1 VARSV
6 RDVNRALGHGIDA
19 LLVPVSAPPV
29 ISRHLEA
36 MSFHSREQQRG
47 QKETDDMI
55 GSELAG
61 LRTVPSIEDVSR
73 AVGDVPF
80 MTPDQARQL
89 EALWMQAPVGDI
101 LELGFAHGRGSAYLG
116 ALASMKGVRAVCI
129 DNATAR
135 DRSPS
140 AEETIRRAGVEP
152 HVELVYAE
160 TGYNWWLMRQL
171 ESSQR
176 ARFSLVYLDGAHEWD
191 PDALAFL
198 LVSGLVHPGGYLVL
212 DDLDW
217 TFASSRSS
225 GIVERRKT
233 LPADY
238 VNEAHVRKVWTL
250 LVQRDPTWGDLREI
264 DSWAIA
270 RKLAFGERRAGVERV
285 VVKQSV
291 PDFARKLR
299 SIVRRRFNR

>member
-1 VARSV
+1 
-6 RDVNRALGHGIDA
+6 
-19 LLVPVSAPPV
+19 
-29 ISRHLEA
+29 
-36 MSFHSREQQRG
+36 M
-47 QKETDDMI
+47 
-55 GSELAG
+55 
-61 LRTVPSIEDVSR
+61 PSIEDVSR

-80 MTPDQARQL
+80 MTTHQAAQL
-89 EALWMQAPVGDI
+89 EELWLHAPPGDI
-101 LELGFAHGRGSAYLG
+101 LELGFAHGKGSAYLG
-116 ALASMKGVRAVCI
+116 ALASMRGARAICI

-140 AEETIRRAGVEP
+140 AEETVRRAGVES

-171 ESSQR
+171 ESGGSP
-176 ARFSLVYLDGAHEWD
+176 RFSLVYLDGAHEWE

-198 LVSGLVHPGGYLVL
+198 LVSELVHPGGYLVL

-217 TFASSRSS
+217 TFESSPSS

-250 LVQRDPTWGDLREI
+250 LVQRDPTWGDLQEI

-270 RKLAFGERRAGVERV
+270 RKLAPDERRMDIERV
-285 VVKQSV
+285 TVKQSI

-299 SIVRRRFNR
+299 SMMRRRFNR

>member
-1 VARSV
+1 
-6 RDVNRALGHGIDA
+6 
-19 LLVPVSAPPV
+19 
-29 ISRHLEA
+29 
-36 MSFHSREQQRG
+36 
-47 QKETDDMI
+47 MI
-55 GSELAG
+55 GSQPAG
-61 LRTVPSIEDVSR
+61 LRTMPSIEEVSR

-80 MTPDQARQL
+80 MTADQARTL

-101 LELGFAHGRGSAYLG
+101 LELGFAHGKGSAYLG
-116 ALASMKGVRAVCI
+116 ALASMKGVRAICI

-140 AEETIRRAGVEP
+140 AEETVRRARVEP
-152 HVELVYAE
+152 YVELVYAD
-160 TGYNWWLMRQL
+160 TGYNWWLMRQM
-171 ESSQR
+171 ESGQS

-198 LVSGLVHPGGYLVL
+198 LMSDLVLPGGYLVL

-238 VNEAHVRKVWTL
+238 VDEAHVRKVWTL
-250 LVQRDPTWGDLREI
+250 LVQRDPTWGDLREV

-270 RKLAFGERRAGVERV
+270 RKLASNERRAGVERI
-285 VVKQSV
+285 VVKQSM

-299 SIVRRRFNR
+299 SIAAPPFQLLTGRTRSCSSSWSHATLRSLSTRDVDRRPPEGGCPAAR